1 MDVHEMTKQDSVL
14 VEVNQINENPGPYC
28 MSFGF
33 DLKPLIHSVD
43 TFGLVNSPIVTK
55 DGEGRVEVVAG
66 YRRILALKHLQWKQI
81 PCRDL
86 SRAGF
91 SPLDL
96 LLLNLHDN
104 LTTRPFN
111 AVEKGMIL
119 NRLGQH
125 VSREEIMKDFMP
137 LLDLPCH
144 GPTLEIFLGLEKL
157 DRPIKESLVHAR
169 ISFQTAKAFV
179 DMDAESRATLLDWIV
194 GMRLNANQ
202 QSQFIA
208 YTADISMR
216 EQKKISSFLGEKE
229 ILDILNDTK
238 LNNPQKSKLLLNF
251 LRSRRFPLLTHSE
264 DVFREKTADLGLPEG
279 VRIYHPPF
287 FEDPDYR
294 LEILFKN
301 GKKLREKIDALG
313 KVKGLESL
321 GDPWEEDEV

>member
-264 DVFREKTADLGLPEG
+264 KVFKEKTADLGLPEG
-279 VRIYHPPF
+279 VSIYHPPF

-294 LEILFKN
+294 LEIFFKN

-313 KVKGLESL
+313 NVNGLESL